1 MKPNIQLRNV
11 EAKDLPL
18 FFEHQRD
25 PIAVA
30 MVAFNSR
37 DRAAFD
43 QHWAKLLAD
52 DSCLKKTIIVVSAVS
67 AENDVASAVSAE
79 NGVASAVSA
88 ENDVASAVSA
98 ENGVVSAVSAE
109 NDVVSAVLAENQVA
123 GNIGSWTSEGKR
135 EIGYWIDRAFWGC
148 GVATEALSAF
158 LSLEQI
164 RPLHAGVAK
173 HNVASIRVLQKC
185 GFKIHSV
192 DEASNDTDASHVLL
206 TLTA

>member
-1 MKPNIQLRNV
+1 MRPENSGEIERSFPGDCAIQTALVFLSGIRFPVSAIEERQVTPMKTKIQLRNV
-11 EAKDLPL
+11 EANDLPL

-30 MVAFNSR
+30 MVAFDSR

-52 DSCLKKTIIVVSAVS
+52 DSLLKKTVIVDG
-67 AENDVASAVSAE
+67 E
-79 NGVASAVSA
+79 
-88 ENDVASAVSA
+88 
-98 ENGVVSAVSAE
+98 
-109 NDVVSAVLAENQVA
+109 VA
-123 GNIGSWTSEGKR
+123 GNIGSWTAEGKR
-135 EIGYWIDRAFWGC
+135 EVGYWIDRAFWGR

-158 LSLEQI
+158 LCLEQT
-164 RPLHAGVAK
+164 RPLYAGVAK

-185 GFKIHSV
+185 GFKLSHSV
-192 DEASNDTDASHVLL
+192 EEAANDADASHVLL

>member
-1 MKPNIQLRNV
+1 MKMKVHLRNV
-11 EAKDLPL
+11 ETNDLPL

-30 MVAFNSR
+30 MVAFHSR

-52 DSCLKKTIIVVSAVS
+52 DSLLKKTIVVVSAVS
-67 AENDVASAVSAE
+67 AEE
-79 NGVASAVSA
+79 
-88 ENDVASAVSA
+88 
-98 ENGVVSAVSAE
+98 
-109 NDVVSAVLAENQVA
+109 QVA
-123 GNIGSWTSEGKR
+123 GNIGSWTADGKR
-135 EIGYWIDRAFWGC
+135 EVGYWIDRAFWGR
-148 GVATEALSAF
+148 GVATAALAAF
-158 LSLEQI
+158 LCLEPT

-185 GFKIHSV
+185 GFKISSV
-192 DEASNDTDASHVLL
+192 EEASNDADASHVLL

>member
-1 MKPNIQLRNV
+1 MKIQLRDV
-11 EAKDLPL
+11 EPDDLPL
-18 FFEHQRD
+18 FFGHQRD

-52 DSCLKKTIIVVSAVS
+52 DSCLKKTIIV
-67 AENDVASAVSAE
+67 D
-79 NGVASAVSA
+79 G
-88 ENDVASAVSA
+88 
-98 ENGVVSAVSAE
+98 GVV
-109 NDVVSAVLAENQVA
+109 
-123 GNIGSWTSEGKR
+123 GNIGSWTSDGKR
-135 EIGYWIDRAFWGC
+135 EIGYWIDRAFWGR

-158 LSLEQI
+158 LLLEPI

-185 GFKIHSV
+185 GFRIDSV
-192 DEASNDTDASHVLL
+192 QDASNDADASHVLL
-206 TLTA
+206 TLTD